1 MLQKD
6 VVGMSQPRRPAA
18 RAASDGCVAF
28 KHPLGPSLAVLL
40 VLPTLLGC
48 SEGALN
54 DVNHMPVVRS
64 VTYTPSLVLS
74 DGAEVVLRAEAVD
87 EDGDGLDYFW
97 AASDGAL
104 DTPFGEAVTWT
115 TPVFGGDYQITVSVS
130 DGRTSAS
137 SSILIHV
144 TPRQFAGDISV
155 ASDPTGAQIVLNG
168 QNTNFITPHTFS
180 LLPVGLYDVSLFVP
194 DCSVAGFAG
203 TNCLVFPAT
212 RTVLAGEDEVIQLS
226 LQFIRRRFSSN
237 SFSAGVVVSPP
248 QMNLEGAAII
258 WSDNAIGEYRLVRN
272 GVLEG
277 PASAVSLNL
286 IGYDGEIHYPNWRAF
301 QRIYFQSSVA
311 DTGSSLYGTGTISGG
326 TVTRVAISGDA
337 RQPAFSRSGGRLAY
351 VKHVL
356 EGSTFHT
363 YLLEIPNFAAAPPWT
378 PDTLASYTSSAGR
391 VRLSTPRYS
400 ATDASIIYS
409 VTTPDGQSDLH
420 ICELA
425 STTLHQISTSGDRV
439 WPVLSAGDRYV
450 FWEDTNG
457 RGIFGSRLDQT
468 TWSLGAIADPVSLAG
483 SHTPTYGS
491 NGTVPYI
498 VTFTQS
504 GILVLED
511 FDDS

>member
-1 MLQKD
+1 MSSMTQPSGCRLARIPACLSGEA
-6 VVGMSQPRRPAA
+6 VGFVLLAA
-18 RAASDGCVAF
+18 
-28 KHPLGPSLAVLL
+28 L
-40 VLPTLLGC
+40 VLPSVFGC

-64 VTYTPSLVLS
+64 VTYTPTLVLS
-74 DGAEVVLRAEAVD
+74 GGAAVVLRAEAVD

-97 AASDGAL
+97 AAEDGAL

-130 DGRTSAS
+130 DGRTSAA
-137 SSILIHV
+137 SSIVVHV
-144 TPRQFAGDISV
+144 TPRQFAGDIRV
-155 ASDPTGAQIVLNG
+155 VSDPTGAQIVLNG

-180 LLPVGLYDVSLFVP
+180 QLPVGLYNVSLVVP
-194 DCSVAGFAG
+194 DCSVQGFDV
-203 TNCLVFPAT
+203 TNCLVFPST
-212 RTVLAGEDEVIQLS
+212 RTVLAGEDESVTLN
-226 LQFIRRRFSSN
+226 LRFVRRRFSSN
-237 SFSAGVVVSPP
+237 SFAQGVAVSPP

-258 WSDNAIGEYRLVRN
+258 WSDNALGGYRLVRN

-286 IGYDGEIHYPNWRAF
+286 IGYDAEIHNPNWRAF
-301 QRIYFQSSVA
+301 QRIYFQSSAA

-351 VKHVL
+351 VKHIL
-356 EGSTFHT
+356 EGSTYT
-363 YLLEIPNFAAAPPWT
+363 TQLLEVPSFAAGPPYT
-378 PDTLASYTSSAGR
+378 PDTLATYTSTAGR

-409 VTTPDGQSDLH
+409 VTMPGGESDIH

-425 STTLHQISTSGDRV
+425 SGTLHQVSSAGDRV
-439 WPVLSAGDRYV
+439 WPVFSAGDRYV
-450 FWEDTNG
+450 FWQDTNG
-457 RGIFGSRLDQT
+457 RGVFGARLDQVLWT
-468 TWSLGAIADPVSLAG
+468 LSSVVDPVALPG
-483 SHTPTYGS
+483 SQTPTYGS

-504 GILVLED
+504 GILVLQD
-511 FDDS
+511 FDDT